1 MSAIL
6 TTRDIRKSY
15 RMGPNLLEVLRG
27 IDFSVEA
34 GEFVAMV
41 GASGSGKSTFL
52 HILGALDTPDNG
64 EVIFGGHNLARFGR
78 GRLNEY
84 RNRSVGFVF
93 QFYHLLD
100 ELDVVENTILPAMAA
115 SSILSWPA
123 RRGPARQRATELL
136 RRFGLGERLKH
147 KPYELSGGE
156 RQRVSIARA
165 LMNQPTLLLA
175 DEPTG
180 NLDSK
185 TGNDI
190 LNVLEQLNREG
201 QTVLMVTH
209 DDRIARRAHRIVR
222 LADGRMVTD
231 RSQ

>member
-1 MSAIL
+1 MSVIL
-6 TTRDIRKSY
+6 TTKGVTKSY
-15 RMGPNLLEVLRG
+15 RMGPNVLEVLRG
-27 IDFSVEA
+27 VDFSVEA

-52 HILGALDTPDNG
+52 HILGALDSPDKG
-64 EVIFGGHNLARFGR
+64 DVIFEGHNIARLGR

-100 ELDVVENTILPAMAA
+100 ELDVVENTVLPAMVTCGV
-115 SSILSWPA
+115 LGWPA

-136 RRFGLGERLKH
+136 RRFGLGERLRH
-147 KPYELSGGE
+147 KPYQLSGGE

-165 LMNQPTLLLA
+165 LMNRPTLLLA

-190 LNVLEQLNREG
+190 LNVLEGLNREG
-201 QTVLMVTH
+201 QTILLVTH

-222 LADGRMVTD
+222 LADGRMVAD
-231 RSQ
+231 RMQ